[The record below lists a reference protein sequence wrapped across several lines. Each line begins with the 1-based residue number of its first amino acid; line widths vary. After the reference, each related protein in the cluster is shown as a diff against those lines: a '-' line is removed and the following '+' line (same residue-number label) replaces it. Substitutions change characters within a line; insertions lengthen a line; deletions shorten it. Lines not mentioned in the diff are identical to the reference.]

1 MYARLPATG
10 YASVALSWE
19 WVQGPA
25 LLQIMHMS
33 RQCVD
38 VLMIM
43 HVYDTHCSPLMV
55 LSVLTVCMPR
65 L

>member
-1 MYARLPATG
+1 VYARLYATDH
-10 YASVALSWE
+10 ASVALSRE

-25 LLQIMHMS
+25 LLSIMHMS

-38 VLMIM
+38 VLMMM